1 MRVQTLS
8 LNPFFLLFL
17 SYIRICFNFEQDRKN
32 QLLLKITF
40 LGTGTS
46 QGIPVICCNCEVC
59 HSDDPRDNRLRV
71 SVLVETG
78 DKTIVIDSGP
88 DFRYQMLRAGV
99 KDLDAIVYTHEHK
112 DHVAGLD
119 DIRPFN
125 YLLQKN
131 IDIYATE
138 RVQDALKREFSYI
151 FAEKVY
157 PGIPQINVHTI
168 ATEDFYIGQ
177 TALIPLQ
184 IMHYKLPILGFRIND
199 FTYITDA
206 KTIPQATVDKIKGT
220 KVLVVNA
227 LQVEPH
233 ISHFTLGEAI
243 AFAQE
248 IGAEMTYFTHIS
260 HNMGKH
266 ADVEKE
272 LPENIRLG
280 YDGLVINL

>member
-1 MRVQTLS
+1 M
-8 LNPFFLLFL
+8 
-17 SYIRICFNFEQDRKN
+17 
-32 QLLLKITF
+32 KITF

-59 HSDDPRDNRLRV
+59 RSDDPKDNRLRV

-131 IDIYATE
+131 IDLYATV
-138 RVQDALKREFSYI
+138 RVQEALKREFSYI

-157 PGIPQINVHTI
+157 PGIPQVNMHTI
-168 ATEDFYIGQ
+168 GTESFFIGE
-177 TALIPLQ
+177 TELIPLE
-184 IMHYKLPILGFRIND
+184 IMHYKLPILGFRMKD

-206 KTIPQATVDKIKGT
+206 KTIPQHSIDLIKGT
-220 KVLVVNA
+220 KVLVINA

-233 ISHFTLGEAI
+233 ISHFTLAEAVE
-243 AFAQE
+243 FAQE

-272 LPENIRLG
+272 LPANIRLA